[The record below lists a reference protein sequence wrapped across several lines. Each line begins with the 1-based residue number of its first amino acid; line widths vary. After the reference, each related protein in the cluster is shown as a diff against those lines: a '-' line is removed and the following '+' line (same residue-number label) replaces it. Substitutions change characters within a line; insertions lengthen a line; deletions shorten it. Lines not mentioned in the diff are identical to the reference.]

1 MGAGQEGRDPAQRA
15 AELRRS
21 IEYHNYRYHVL
32 DDPELPDA
40 EFDRLLVELRQL
52 EAQHPEL
59 VTADSPTQ
67 RVGGAPSDEFQEVR
81 HRVPMLSIDNAFN
94 REDVIAFDRRLRERL
109 GSDASLDYSAEPK
122 LDGLAISVTWEHG
135 HLVRAATR
143 GDGTTGE
150 DVTANVRTIRSIPLR
165 LRGDAPALL
174 EVRGEIFIS
183 NAGFKRLN
191 AEATQRGEKGFVNPR
206 NAAAG
211 SLRQLDPNITATRPL
226 EVFFYT
232 LGVLEGAKLPQTH
245 TEVLAMLRN
254 WGLRVS
260 PEVKQVSGA
269 EGCLAYFEAM
279 ASRRPSLP
287 YQIDGVV
294 YKVDRLDLQ
303 RELGFI
309 SRAPRWS
316 VAHKFPAEEALT
328 GLRAVEFQVGRT
340 GALTPVARLE
350 PVFVGGVTVS
360 NATLHNMDEVERKD
374 VRLGDTVVV
383 RRAGDVIPEVARVLI
398 DRRPP
403 QAEKI
408 SLPSV
413 CPVCAS
419 PVLRDPDAAVARC
432 TGGYRCSA
440 QRKERLRHFAAR
452 RALDIEGL
460 GEKLVDQLVEADLV
474 RSPADLFALTKTALA
489 GLERMGVKSA
499 SNILEAIERSK
510 RTTLARFLFA
520 LGIREVG
527 EATAAAL
534 AQHFGAIEPLLDADL
549 DTIQRVPDVGPVV
562 AAHIR
567 AFFDDPLNRQ
577 LVNDLQA
584 AGVTWPAPSRQ
595 AVGEQPLA
603 GLSFVLTGSLE
614 AMSREA
620 AEEALRALGAK
631 TASSVSRKTSY
642 VVAGSDAGSKLRK
655 AGELG
660 VTVLDEQALLTILK
674 EKRVP

>member
-1 MGAGQEGRDPAQRA
+1 
-15 AELRRS
+15 
-21 IEYHNYRYHVL
+21 
-32 DDPELPDA
+32 
-40 EFDRLLVELRQL
+40 
-52 EAQHPEL
+52 
-59 VTADSPTQ
+59 
-67 RVGGAPSDEFQEVR
+67 
-81 HRVPMLSIDNAFN
+81 
-94 REDVIAFDRRLRERL
+94 
-109 GSDASLDYSAEPK
+109 
-122 LDGLAISVTWEHG
+122 
-135 HLVRAATR
+135 
-143 GDGTTGE
+143 
-150 DVTANVRTIRSIPLR
+150 
-165 LRGDAPALL
+165 
-174 EVRGEIFIS
+174 
-183 NAGFKRLN
+183 
-191 AEATQRGEKGFVNPR
+191 
-206 NAAAG
+206 
-211 SLRQLDPNITATRPL
+211 
-226 EVFFYT
+226 
-232 LGVLEGAKLPQTH
+232 
-245 TEVLAMLRN
+245 
-254 WGLRVS
+254 
-260 PEVKQVSGA
+260 
-269 EGCLAYFEAM
+269 
-279 ASRRPSLP
+279 
-287 YQIDGVV
+287 
-294 YKVDRLDLQ
+294 
-303 RELGFI
+303 
-309 SRAPRWS
+309 
-316 VAHKFPAEEALT
+316 
-328 GLRAVEFQVGRT
+328 
-340 GALTPVARLE
+340 
-350 PVFVGGVTVS
+350 
-360 NATLHNMDEVERKD
+360 MDEVERKD

-474 RSPADLFALTKTALA
+474 RSPADLFALTQTALA

>member
-226 EVFFYT
+226 EVFFYA

-328 GLRAVEFQVGRT
+328 VLRAVEFQVGRT

-474 RSPADLFALTKTALA
+474 RSPADLFALTQTALA